1 MQNDGPATCYEL
13 MIKSMSSPMDDRSI
27 ANNLTLSVTFLEAR
41 LRIAYYYGATCG
53 ACFFPPPSPPPP
65 SPPPP
70 SPPPPKPPPLPPL
83 PPPSPPPAPPTC
95 DSVRIETNTSGTPYT
110 CDEHIMYLIVHRGW
124 LEVDA
129 EHEIG
134 TRHPECASCKVS
146 PPPPSPPPYPPPP
159 SPPPEPP
166 PSPPPPSP
174 PMPPSPP
181 PSPPPPS
188 PPPGIPGLGTCVMIE
203 GYGDCRE
210 FNYCSERG
218 KCVRGRCECWAGLV
232 DQNCTEA
239 VTCLYWDGARW
250 SDAGVASNLTNPNAA
265 DPARWKST
273 VTCTTDHLTDFAGV
287 LVTPPPIYRPYF
299 PEYAI
304 DPVAVIPLA
313 APLLPS
319 PVPITVIYL
328 MIADLISVAL
338 LAMLIHHCTHRST
351 MKRIRATTS
360 KITAVIWAK
369 SKPGRV
375 FANRLRNLY
384 RFCKGDDPVPLDPD
398 VVPVDPNTLG
408 ELQVRIERGVDLPSA
423 DANGL
428 SDPYVVMQ
436 VRTAPVLPRSIYRH
450 LSRGSMSCSRGPALT
465 FSRARTLVCPPP
477 LSATQAG
484 GQKKTTKTIWKTLNP
499 EWMETFKLS
508 GVLDDFMQS
517 GLKLR
522 IMDKDLFSKD
532 DLLGH
537 VVVDLKEV
545 QTSAEREH
553 TYDQPLSMPQKGVE
567 TRGNVVFHVK
577 WIDAGKKA
585 SENERFE
592 NALPD
597 AITGLLGTAVVNR
610 PSVQVVEVPKRGL
623 AGMMQRTQKRLVA
636 SVASPSK
643 AGNSVVKTSSGPCGR
658 LGKKLLLCVLT
669 PILCFCPQS
678 ANKGP
683 SRKRKLLNA
692 CGVALS
698 ALAATSW
705 KYTKVGTIAQLK
717 STWKIMRVTYPPM
730 CVLAPQR
737 GHPYCLTPAASLQL
751 LWLVAAVNL
760 LGSIYT
766 LRILGLLGWLDSYR
780 IRLISLDDPTFSWR
794 DVDDGS
800 RFFALGAFPSF
811 IGLGARIAGAWLYR
825 VARAWGGEGGD
836 GPPGWA
842 LETYWRVTDTYAQL
856 VTRIKPWFKRLHQL
870 YLLCCTNPDLED
882 EDDKEERKMREA
894 FDLFDIDGGGTINAT
909 ELGTVMR
916 ALGAEPTEEMLEN
929 MITAVDADGSG
940 EIDFDEFVKLMKKM
954 NGEDDDDDEAA
965 DAEGGQG
972 GGGESVP
979 STPARAEPVV
989 VPVAAVPAGESAAS
1003 TSPSPIRQLDGPLER
1018 ARAAYAAQSAAEPA
1032 GASPPP
1038 RRLSPPGRVWALSR
1052 APGRE

>member
-1 MQNDGPATCYEL
+1 
-13 MIKSMSSPMDDRSI
+13 MD
-27 ANNLTLSVTFLEAR
+27 
-41 LRIAYYYGATCG
+41 
-53 ACFFPPPSPPPP
+53 
-65 SPPPP
+65 
-70 SPPPPKPPPLPPL
+70 
-83 PPPSPPPAPPTC
+83 
-95 DSVRIETNTSGTPYT
+95 
-110 CDEHIMYLIVHRGW
+110 
-124 LEVDA
+124 
-129 EHEIG
+129 
-134 TRHPECASCKVS
+134 
-146 PPPPSPPPYPPPP
+146 
-159 SPPPEPP
+159 
-166 PSPPPPSP
+166 
-174 PMPPSPP
+174 
-181 PSPPPPS
+181 
-188 PPPGIPGLGTCVMIE
+188 
-203 GYGDCRE
+203 
-210 FNYCSERG
+210 
-218 KCVRGRCECWAGLV
+218 
-232 DQNCTEA
+232 
-239 VTCLYWDGARW
+239 
-250 SDAGVASNLTNPNAA
+250 
-265 DPARWKST
+265 
-273 VTCTTDHLTDFAGV
+273 
-287 LVTPPPIYRPYF
+287 
-299 PEYAI
+299 
-304 DPVAVIPLA
+304 
-313 APLLPS
+313 LPS
-319 PVPITVIYL
+319 PSH
-328 MIADLISVAL
+328 A
-338 LAMLIHHCTHRST
+338 
-351 MKRIRATTS
+351 
-360 KITAVIWAK
+360 
-369 SKPGRV
+369 
-375 FANRLRNLY
+375 
-384 RFCKGDDPVPLDPD
+384 
-398 VVPVDPNTLG
+398 
-408 ELQVRIERGVDLPSA
+408 
-423 DANGL
+423 
-428 SDPYVVMQ
+428 
-436 VRTAPVLPRSIYRH
+436 
-450 LSRGSMSCSRGPALT
+450 
-465 FSRARTLVCPPP
+465 RARLCAPPP

-730 CVLAPQR
+730 CVVAPQR

-882 EDDKEERKMREA
+882 EEDKEERKMREA

-1038 RRLSPPGRVWALSR
+1038 SPPESPGAGVGIEPSAGPRVVNLGRRRGKSGEIVATSSTQSVMQGHAPEAGGEPTELATTPVSMVTRTPRRTSAAPKLPAISPRARTSGAKVAPKPPSPNSEMGPSPGPWPDEHFQTPSKGDGGGSSLSTPSRPAATPGALRMDILSRNVPWSWKPELAPKPSPPVRQASFAEEEQAIDYDEVARVVNEQREAAIAFDSEKNAYLERWRVKHPNATEEELKAEVDARLEKMKLMQSAYFPSKFHFVAWVALLLVVGGICFYAAVLELTMMYHDEFEVQRPSLLWLCSCVWTLVITEPMYAFTWALVTHIIVGLYEYDVLYHIRFIWIPYMLTSAVGSCEYLYVRFGFGNCCLGVTGGRDYADDDDDDPNVPKVSAQQMALQRAEEAELKRLNKKASSR
-1052 APGRE
+1052 NMLE